1 MKDNTKIIAAIK
13 AGEYKLSFEEPNN
26 ISVCTKYDGTKFY
39 LLSDDDIKFGVSG
52 GCSIV
57 SVQETDFYC
66 NLGTGE
72 WFIDEVDNG
81 ELLEDQDLIK
91 ALESIPDILK
101 GEMLSPDEQMEVY
114 FRANPDAEDLDYYWC
129 EDEDKPK
136 DIENL
141 GWDDVEI
148 PVNYSV
154 NDCSNDI
161 EEWEEMECTINDS
174 DLYSLYLLVKLIQ
187 KSDTPFLNKKIV
199 EIASEQLND
208 HNVEL
213 YNCIIDQIADNIDYS
228 NEEGS
233 NIRFYIPLNIDVFED
248 NL

>member
-1 MKDNTKIIAAIK
+1 MKENTQIIAAIK
-13 AGEYKLSFEEPNN
+13 AGEYKLSFEGPNN

-57 SVQETDFYC
+57 SVLGTDYYC

-91 ALESIPDILK
+91 TLESIPDILK
-101 GEMLSPDEQMEVY
+101 GEMLSPDKQMEVY
-114 FRANPDAEDLDYYWC
+114 FRANPDAQDLDYYWC

-148 PVNYSV
+148 TVNYSV

-208 HNVEL
+208 HNEEL

>member
-1 MKDNTKIIAAIK
+1 MKENTQIIAAIK

-57 SVQETDFYC
+57 SVLGTDYYC

-101 GEMLSPDEQMEVY
+101 GEMLSPDKQMEVY

-129 EDEDKPK
+129 EDENMPK
-136 DIENL
+136 DIEDL

-148 PVNYSV
+148 TVNYSA
-154 NDCSNDI
+154 DGCSNDI
-161 EEWEEMECTINDS
+161 AEWEEMECSISDS
-174 DLYSLYLLVKLIQ
+174 DLYSLYLLIKDIQ
-187 KSDTPFLNKKIV
+187 KTDTPFLNQ
-199 EIASEQLND
+199 EIIEVASEQLNE
-208 HNVEL
+208 NNKEL
-213 YNCIIDQIADNIDYS
+213 YDCIIDQIADNIDNS

-233 NIRFYIPLNIDVFED
+233 NIRFYLSLDIDVFED

>member
-1 MKDNTKIIAAIK
+1 MNDQIKLVAAIQ
-13 AGEYKLSFEEPNN
+13 AGEYKLTYEEPNN

-52 GCSIV
+52 GCCIV
-57 SVQETDFYC
+57 SVLGTDFYC

-81 ELLEDQDLIK
+81 ELLEDQDLVK

-101 GEMLSPDEQMEVY
+101 GEMLSPDKQMEVY
-114 FRANPDAEDLDYYWC
+114 FRANPNAEDLDYYWC

-136 DIENL
+136 DIEDL

-148 PVNYSV
+148 TVSCSV
-154 NDCSNDI
+154 DDCSNDLK
-161 EEWEEMECTINDS
+161 EWKEIECTINDS
-174 DLYSLYLLVKLIQ
+174 DLYSLYLLIKEIQ
-187 KSDTPFLNKKIV
+187 KTDTPFLNQEII
-199 EIASEQLND
+199 EIASEQLNE
-208 HNVEL
+208 HNEEL
-213 YNCIIDQIADNIDYS
+213 YNCIIDQITDSVDCS
-228 NEEGS
+228 NGEVA
-233 NIRFYIPLNIDVFED
+233 NIRFYISLDIDVFEE